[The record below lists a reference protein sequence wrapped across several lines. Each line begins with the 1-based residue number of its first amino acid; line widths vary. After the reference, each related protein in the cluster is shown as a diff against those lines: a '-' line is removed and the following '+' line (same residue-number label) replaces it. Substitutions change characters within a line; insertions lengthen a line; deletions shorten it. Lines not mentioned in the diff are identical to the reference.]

1 MGDAPN
7 VTIPCDGEYGVDWPD
22 TEWLEKLLGEIIVD
36 VGLVDV
42 DSGLGVASLN
52 PTSEKTST
60 ILTLLLPTKEPVVL
74 STEYQNA
81 GRQAVKRVKK
91 GGIQSPLLSSSDPFG
106 GHKWGWGICGTYD
119 VGKMYLDAK

>member
-22 TEWLEKLLGEIIVD
+22 IEWLEKLLGEIIVD

-42 DSGLGVASLN
+42 DNGLGVASLN

-60 ILTLLLPTKEPVVL
+60 ILTLLHPTKEPVV
-74 STEYQNA
+74 
-81 GRQAVKRVKK
+81 
-91 GGIQSPLLSSSDPFG
+91 
-106 GHKWGWGICGTYD
+106 
-119 VGKMYLDAK
+119 